1 MKNRSKLAAL
11 LAAAALSFAAFSV
24 ASAAGPGNNGLDK
37 TGNGTTS
44 NATAGGSL
52 SDAGGSAT
60 MNQGAV
66 MLCDGTSVGS
76 VSASFTLSKTLDVGS
91 VITVYLVPNNGSNAD
106 PAGNVSKNET
116 SVTLT
121 GSNNTIGSTVNWS
134 ISVTSA
140 FTESSGG
147 VLGVFAVNADN
158 ITAISSS
165 KTNSLNCTEAS
176 QAPSGSPEGS
186 GAGATDTPVPTDTA
200 APTDTAG
207 PTGTPDGS
215 GAGAT
220 DTPVPSGGGAGDTSA
235 PTQPPTNGLA
245 SNGSGPS
252 DGAWLLVV
260 GLGVLLASIVVLTP
274 ARVKSRR

>member
-11 LAAAALSFAAFSV
+11 FAAAALSLAAFSV

-44 NATAGGSL
+44 NATISGSL
-52 SDAGGSAT
+52 SAAGDSAT
-60 MNQGAV
+60 MGTAV
-66 MLCDGTSVGS
+66 MLCSGTSVGS
-76 VSASFTLSKTLDVGS
+76 VSGSFTLSKTLDVGS
-91 VITVYLVPNNGSNAD
+91 VITVYLVPNGGSDAD
-106 PAGNVSKNET
+106 PAANVSKNET

-121 GSNNTIGSTVNWS
+121 SANNTSGSVVNWS
-134 ISVTSA
+134 ISVSSA

-158 ITAISSS
+158 VTAISSS

-176 QAPSGSPEGS
+176 QAPSESPSGS
-186 GAGATDTPVPTDTA
+186 GAGATDTPVPSDTA
-200 APTDTAG
+200 APT
-207 PTGTPDGS
+207 GTPEGT

-220 DTPVPSGGGAGDTSA
+220 DTPVPSGGGAGDTEA